1 VVCTSEMNSGMR
13 RLMLGTSWS
22 SGGWRDV
29 LSRLPGAVVGQQR
42 VDAMSQK
49 VVELC
54 IPEEL
59 FFPEADG
66 GYDLPE
72 AA

>member
-1 VVCTSEMNSGMR
+1 MAT
-13 RLMLGTSWS
+13 LWS

-29 LSRLPGAVVGQQR
+29 LSHFPGAVVGQQR
-42 VDAMSQK
+42 VDGMSRK

-54 IPEEL
+54 LPMELMSPESG
-59 FFPEADG
+59 G

-72 AA
+72 AV